1 MARAPH
7 YVTGPVCAP
16 VTRVSQELETDP
28 KGLRVQPG
36 PRLCQRRCPSSRG
49 RARPGPG
56 VPSPWPATQ
65 PARGATARLSLH
77 PRDDMRVMMAPS
89 RGPAEVCSLLT
100 LRCRSHT
107 GAQSS
112 LRSIGTKARANGLDL
127 ELWKVGTAGVQ
138 AMDGGVLGWVSLQ
151 NAGQTRSTAHRA
163 STVSRLPS
171 HPWGRPTPRPA
182 STPKPLPP
190 EEPSPLCTPT
200 DPSPSVTCPPSGP
213 QPTSYTAH
221 AVCGSTP
228 VFNTHTHTLTP

>member
-7 YVTGPVCAP
+7 YATGPVCAP

-28 KGLRVQPG
+28 KGVRVQPG

-77 PRDDMRVMMAPS
+77 PRDDMGVMMAPS

-107 GAQSS
+107 GARSS
-112 LRSIGTKARANGLDL
+112 LRSIGTEARANGLDL

-151 NAGQTRSTAHRA
+151 NAGQTRSTAHF
-163 STVSRLPS
+163 PS
-171 HPWGRPTPRPA
+171 VCLPTPGGDPPHGLPA
-182 STPKPLPP
+182 PQSHSLQKSPLLCAHPQTPAPMSPVPP
-190 EEPSPLCTPT
+190 PGPSPLHTQLMLYVAPRLFSI
-200 DPSPSVTCPPSGP
+200 P
-213 QPTSYTAH
+213 
-221 AVCGSTP
+221 
-228 VFNTHTHTLTP
+228 THTRSHL